1 MVPSVS
7 VWIQKFGATRDPST
21 RLFCFPH
28 AGGIPAAFRPWRDGL
43 PEQVELNAIQLPGRS
58 GRLREPPIASIPEL
72 TNLIT
77 SALLPYLDRP
87 YAFFGHSMGAVLAL
101 EVAKAAVKA
110 GKDAPQHVF
119 LSARR
124 PPHLPRLE
132 ADLHRLPDDAFLKLL
147 GARYG
152 GVPAEVL
159 QEPDLLALFLP
170 TLRAD
175 ITALETFVAGDAEPV
190 TCALSAFGGDEDR
203 LVNLEQ
209 LRSWRGYTT
218 GPFRVKQFRGGH
230 FYLGE
235 VRDEL
240 LSDISR
246 TLAPIIPGADG
257 VPS

>member
-1 MVPSVS
+1 MSA
-7 VWIQKFGATRDPST
+7 WLQNFGATRQPVA

-28 AGGIPAAFRPWRDGL
+28 AGGVPAIFRPWRDGI
-43 PEQVELNAIQLPGRS
+43 PEQVELTAIQLPGRG
-58 GRLREPPIASIPEL
+58 GRLREPPIASIPAL
-72 TNLIT
+72 TDLIT
-77 SALLPYLDRP
+77 YELLPYLDRP

-101 EVAKAAVKA
+101 EIARAAVKA
-110 GKDAPQHVF
+110 GRDAPAHVF

-175 ITALETFVAGDAEPV
+175 ITALETFAAPEHEPL
-190 TCALSAFGGDEDR
+190 TCALTAYGGDQDG
-203 LVNLEQ
+203 LVTLDQ
-209 LRSWRGYTT
+209 LRAWRAYTT

-230 FYLGE
+230 FYLNGE
-235 VRDEL
+235 RAEL
-240 LSDISR
+240 LSDVAQA
-246 TLAPIIPGADG
+246 LAPMVAAAADR
-257 VPS
+257 VAS